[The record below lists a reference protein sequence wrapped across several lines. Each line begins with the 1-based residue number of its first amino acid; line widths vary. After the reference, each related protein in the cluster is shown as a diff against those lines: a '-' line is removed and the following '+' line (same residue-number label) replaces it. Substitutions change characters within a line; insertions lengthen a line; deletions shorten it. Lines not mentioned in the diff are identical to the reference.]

1 MSNER
6 LVSGLPRYVPVL
18 HLRGRIG
25 WYLRYEEV
33 RDFLVTTTYSKQW
46 GTPVVMWP
54 TTKRTRPPIM
64 RRRYQRVAAAVP
76 GDTGPCSAGARALN
90 DAFLLQALR
99 ENVPPD
105 RLAITVFASAGT
117 EPAKGRQ
124 ADSEVQRIK
133 R

>member
-1 MSNER
+1 
-6 LVSGLPRYVPVL
+6 
-18 HLRGRIG
+18 
-25 WYLRYEEV
+25 
-33 RDFLVTTTYSKQW
+33 
-46 GTPVVMWP
+46 
-54 TTKRTRPPIM
+54 
-64 RRRYQRVAAAVP
+64 
-76 GDTGPCSAGARALN
+76 
-90 DAFLLQALR
+90 LQALR